1 MADTTGLRKQHI
13 LQRII
18 KVHLFI
24 IYTHT
29 PHTPP
34 HHIYFKQT
42 SAKLEHIILIP
53 TTIGKMAN
61 KRVSNASIQNIKWV
75 NIKRVLWEQQSPNKI
90 SNMKTEISR
99 AVSPELT
106 TFNAILNNNSA
117 GCAIRGNGKATKQTP
132 QKTTP
137 LHNRCLPNGPNGNSK

>member
-1 MADTTGLRKQHI
+1 
-13 LQRII
+13 
-18 KVHLFI
+18 
-24 IYTHT
+24 
-29 PHTPP
+29 
-34 HHIYFKQT
+34 
-42 SAKLEHIILIP
+42 
-53 TTIGKMAN
+53 MAN

-117 GCAIRGNGKATKQTP
+117 GCAIGEMANQQTKP
-132 QKTTP
+132 QKNHPTTQ
-137 LHNRCLPNGPNGNSK
+137 